1 VNALLNG
8 LPGSGSGAPH
18 ARRVVITGAG
28 IVSCLGNDLATVE
41 QALRAGASGI
51 RAMPSFAEKGLR
63 SQVAG
68 QPDIDL
74 SARIDRKQLRFMG
87 DAAAYAQ
94 LALEQAIAQA
104 GLTRAEISHPRTGLV
119 MGSGGGSPANQI
131 EAVDTLRDKGVRRIG
146 PYQVTRCMGSTVSAC
161 LSTNFAIKGLN
172 YSITSACSTSA
183 HCVGV
188 AAQQI
193 AWGMQDVMFAG
204 GGEELSWGFA
214 MLFDGMG
221 ALSTKYND
229 RPEKA
234 SRPYDADR
242 DGFVIAGGGGALVLE
257 ALEHAQARGAT
268 ILAELV
274 GFGATSDGADMVA
287 PSGDGAV
294 ACMRQAIAGIEGP
307 IDYINT
313 HGTSTP
319 VGDGPEL
326 GALRAVFGDR
336 VPPFSSTKSL
346 AGHSQGATGVQE
358 AIFSLLMLRGDFIAG
373 SINVETPDPA
383 LGDLPLVT
391 VSRAAPLQ
399 QVLSNSFGFGGTN
412 ACLVL
417 RKWQG

>member
-1 VNALLNG
+1 MK
-8 LPGSGSGAPH
+8 
-18 ARRVVITGAG
+18 RRVVITGAG
-28 IVSCLGNDLATVE
+28 IVSCIGNDLASVE

-51 RAMPSFAEKGLR
+51 RAMPQFGEMGLR

-68 QPDIDL
+68 QPQIDL
-74 SARIDRKQLRFMG
+74 PARIDRKQLRFMG
-87 DAAAYAQ
+87 DAAAYAHV
-94 LALEQAIAQA
+94 ALEQAIAQA
-104 GLTRAEISHPRTGLV
+104 GLTRAEISHPRTGLI
-119 MGSGGGSPANQI
+119 MGSGGGSPAGQI
-131 EAVDTLRDKGVRRIG
+131 EAVDTLRGKGVRRIG

-161 LSTNFAIKGLN
+161 LSTYLGIKGVN

-183 HCVGV
+183 HCIGA

-193 AWGMQDVMFAG
+193 AWGMQDVVFAG

-214 MLFDGMG
+214 MLFDAMG
-221 ALSTKYND
+221 ALSAKRND
-229 RPEKA
+229 QPEKA
-234 SRPYDADR
+234 SRPYDIDR

-257 ALEHAQARGAT
+257 ALEHAQARGAR
-268 ILAELV
+268 ILGELV
-274 GFGATSDGADMVA
+274 GFGATSDGVDMVA
-287 PSGDGAV
+287 PSGDGAA
-294 ACMRQAIAGIEGP
+294 ACMRQAIEGIDGP

-326 GALRAVFGDR
+326 QALRAVFGQR

-346 AGHSQGATGVQE
+346 TGHSQGATGVQE
-358 AIFSLLMLRGDFIAG
+358 AIYCLLMLQGGFIAG

-383 LGDLPLVT
+383 VGDLPLVT
-391 VSRAAPLQ
+391 ASRDAPLK

-417 RKWQG
+417 RRWDA